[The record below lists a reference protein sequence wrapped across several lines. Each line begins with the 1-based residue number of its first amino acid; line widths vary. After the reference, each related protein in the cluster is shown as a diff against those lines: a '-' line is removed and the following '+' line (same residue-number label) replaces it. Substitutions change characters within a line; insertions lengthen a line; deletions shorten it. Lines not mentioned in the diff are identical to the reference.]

1 MPMIPI
7 TIRIEEEM
15 YRELKN
21 ISAITGV
28 EFSKIVRDL
37 IKIGYVVLRPDIKI
51 PVKKLIETIVPLAIE
66 EIEKKEKVL
75 FSSPED
81 EEDRKDDKES

>member
-51 PVKKLIETIVPLAIE
+51 PVRKLIETIVPLVIE

-75 FSSPED
+75 FSSPEE
-81 EEDRKDDKES
+81 EEDKKDDKES

>member
-1 MPMIPI
+1 MIPI

-37 IKIGYVVLRPDIKI
+37 IKIGYVILRPDIKI
-51 PVKKLIETIVPLAIE
+51 PVRKLIETIVPLAIE

-75 FSSPED
+75 FSSTED

>member
-37 IKIGYVVLRPDIKI
+37 IKIGYVILRPDIKI
-51 PVKKLIETIVPLAIE
+51 PVRKLIETIVPLAIE

-75 FSSPED
+75 FSSTED